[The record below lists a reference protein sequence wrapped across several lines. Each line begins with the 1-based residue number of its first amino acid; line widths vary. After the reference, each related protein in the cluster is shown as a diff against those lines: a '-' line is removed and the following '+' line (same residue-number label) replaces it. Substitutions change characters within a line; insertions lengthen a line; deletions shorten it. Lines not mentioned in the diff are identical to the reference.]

1 MRERID
7 CALLAPGHADWA
19 MALDGRYLGG
29 RLQLH
34 GVQTAGAP
42 PERVLDDPALARGRY
57 DAALAYADGATLS
70 AWRRAL
76 AARAGTLPAVLLI
89 YAVGLK
95 AQAIHDLISLG
106 ATDFVQAPF
115 CPEELRAR
123 LEHALDRLAPVS
135 LAEPAPRY
143 GAGGACAAPGMPVL
157 PAEAA
162 LCASILSRSGGEL
175 EAYAVAVALQRATSR
190 DSFRAAKS
198 QVVARFEQAYIRAA
212 LGRHGGNIT
221 LAARTAQ
228 KHRRAFWALM
238 RKHDIDP
245 GPYRVDPGDAG

>member
-34 GVQTAGAP
+34 GVPTTGAP
-42 PERVLDDPALARGRY
+42 PDRVLDDPALARGRY
-57 DAALAYADGATLS
+57 DAALAYADGASLS

-76 AARAGTLPAVLLI
+76 AARAGTLPAVLLV

-106 ATDFVQAPF
+106 ATDFIQAPF

-123 LEHALDRLAPVS
+123 LEHALDRLAPAS

-143 GAGGACAAPGMPVL
+143 GAGGAVPGMPVL
-157 PAEAA
+157 PAETE
-162 LCASILSRSGGEL
+162 LCTSILSRSGGEL

-190 DSFRAAKS
+190 NSFRAAKS